1 MFGAQHFVFT
11 VGTLA
16 IVTAAYS
23 LYVVIYEL
31 FFHPLRHIP
40 GPFFA
45 RICGVP
51 YALHMRDGSMVAWVK
66 QVHDKYGDAVRLAP
80 NEVSF
85 TSGES
90 AWPDIYGFR
99 TGKYKN
105 TGAYSKDRSW
115 FPTPLKGVYTLLG
128 NDEADHSR
136 VRRNVS
142 HAFSDKAL
150 REQEPLIQQYVDLL
164 VNRLGEQAAGDG
176 PIDIMR
182 WYNYTT
188 FDVICDLAF
197 GEPLYCLR
205 DSKEHNWIALVMNN
219 LKSIGLLS
227 VRNKYPMFAYY
238 DHLKNYF
245 KDTAAIARARLE
257 FWRITSE
264 KVTKR
269 LEKGTDRPDFFS
281 FIMKNQE
288 SGKNAISR
296 DEMDANAVLFLVAGS
311 ETTATT
317 LTGTTYLLLN
327 NPDKYTKLVHEI
339 RSTFSSANDITME
352 EVNKLE
358 YMIAC
363 FQEGQRC
370 YPAVPTGFPRLVPSG
385 GGTISGHYI
394 PEGTA
399 VYMSQHAANH
409 STRNF
414 KDPESYVPERW
425 LGDEKY
431 QDDIRDVVNPF
442 SFGPRNCVGK
452 NLAYA
457 EMRLILAKVLFNFD
471 IELVDKKQDWMAG
484 QKVFTLW
491 DKPSLM
497 IRLRPVHR

>member
-1 MFGAQHFVFT
+1 MSSAHHFTFAVSII
-11 VGTLA
+11 A
-16 IVTAAYS
+16 ICATAY
-23 LYVVIYEL
+23 LTYIVINEL

-40 GPFFA
+40 GPFLA

-51 YALHMRDGSMVAWVK
+51 YALHMRDGSMVAWIK
-66 QVHDKYGDAVRLAP
+66 KCHETFGDAVRLAP

-85 TSGES
+85 ISGES

-105 TGAYSKDRSW
+105 TGAYSKDLAW
-115 FPTPLKGVYTLLG
+115 FPKPVKGVYSLLG
-128 NDEADHSR
+128 NNEADHSR

-150 REQEPLIQQYVDLL
+150 REQEPLVQQYVDLL
-164 VNRLGEQAAGDG
+164 VNRLEEQTIGDG

-205 DSKEHNWIALVMNN
+205 DSTEHKWIALVMSN

-227 VRNKYPMFAYY
+227 VRNKYPIFAYY
-238 DHLKNYF
+238 DHIKNYF
-245 KDTAAIARARLE
+245 KDTTAIARARQE
-257 FWRITSE
+257 FLRITSE
-264 KVTKR
+264 KITRR

-288 SGKNAISR
+288 SDNKALSR
-296 DEMDANAVLFLVAGS
+296 DEMDANAVLFLIAGS

-317 LTGTTYLLLN
+317 LTGTTYLLLTN
-327 NPDKYTKLVHEI
+327 SDKYTKLVHEI
-339 RSTFSSANDITME
+339 RSTFASPKDITIE
-352 EVNKLE
+352 EANKLE

-363 FQEGQRC
+363 FQEGLRY
-370 YPAVPTGFPRLVPSG
+370 YPPVPTGFPRLVPSG

-394 PEGTA
+394 PEGAA
-399 VYMSQHAANH
+399 VYMSQHASNH

-414 KDPESYVPERW
+414 KDPDTYVPERW
-425 LGDEKY
+425 LGDEQYK
-431 QDDIRDVVNPF
+431 DDIRDVVNPF

-452 NLAYA
+452 
-457 EMRLILAKVLFNFD
+457 K
-471 IELVDKKQDWMAG
+471 
-484 QKVFTLW
+484 
-491 DKPSLM
+491 
-497 IRLRPVHR
+497 